1 MATSARPDHDTFV
14 HPALFYRS
22 EHDYLRA
29 LIPFITNGLALGEPV
44 AAAVP
49 SDNLTVLRQ
58 ALGTDAARV
67 RLLDMTQAGRN
78 PGRIIAG
85 VLRAFA
91 DTHPDRH
98 VRIIGEP
105 IWPSRTSTEYPACVQ
120 HEALINTAFTDRDVT
135 IVCPYDAAR
144 LPPETLADAT
154 ATHPLLWELNRPS
167 LGEGPAERPSER
179 YAPTETIDRYNLP
192 LDPPPDLPVAATGH
206 AATGLELKR
215 VRRFTVEQGRLLG
228 LAPERIQ
235 DLELIVTELV
245 TNCLL
250 HARTPGVV
258 RIWPDE
264 DHLICQ
270 VSDTG
275 RLTDPLAGRR
285 PATPGRPGGLG
296 LLLVNDLADLVRT
309 HFGDAGTTIRAYLRR
324 RPR

>member
-1 MATSARPDHDTFV
+1 MATRARPDHDTFV

-22 EHDYLRA
+22 EQDYLSA
-29 LIPFITNGLALGEPV
+29 LIPFITSGLALGEPV

-49 SDNLTVLRQ
+49 SGNLTVLRQ
-58 ALGTDAARV
+58 ALGTDAAHV
-67 RLLDMTQAGRN
+67 RLLDMTKAGRN

-105 IWPSRTSTEYPACVQ
+105 IWPSRTPTEYPACVQ

-144 LPPETLADAT
+144 LTAETLTDAT
-154 ATHPLLWELNRPS
+154 ATHPLLWEGL
-167 LGEGPAERPSER
+167 AERSSER
-179 YAPTETIDRYNLP
+179 YAPSETIDRYNLP
-192 LDPPPDLPVAATGH
+192 LDPPPDLPVTAAGH
-206 AATGLELKR
+206 AATGPELSR
-215 VRRFTVEQGRLLG
+215 VRRFTVEQGRLHG

-245 TNCLL
+245 TNSLL
-250 HARTPGVV
+250 HAQTPGVV
-258 RIWPDE
+258 HIWPDE

-285 PATPGRPGGLG
+285 PPTRGQRGGLG

-309 HFGDAGTTIRAYLRR
+309 HLSDAGTTIRAYLRR
-324 RPR
+324 RPQ